1 MPSDLTG
8 LSSHGIIPPM
18 FVRLKSSPN
27 SPRRSVQ
34 IVETKRVNGKPRQR
48 VIRQL
53 GTASEPDE
61 IEALRNLG
69 EFIIAKMKEQ
79 ATPTLFGPELMA
91 QIATASREEKN
102 KPPALPVDLKQLRE
116 EHRVI
121 LGIHDIYGRVYDELG
136 FSGVLGSRARR
147 SRKVLRDIVLA
158 RIANPKSKRGS
169 VEELEANFGCDL
181 SLEQVYRMMD
191 LVDEEV
197 CGRIEIRAWESSRS
211 LFGAERVNVL
221 FFDCTTV
228 YFESV
233 QSDELRQK
241 GYSKDGKGRQTQVLL
256 ALLVTE
262 EGVPLGWRCFP
273 GATWEGGTMVVAID
287 HIREHYEVGRV
298 IVAADA
304 GMFSQANL
312 RMLEQSGA
320 HYVVGARLKK
330 LSKEVT
336 EKVLDLE
343 GYENMHTEE
352 GMGWRDIRLGGNRR
366 LIVYYSHKRA
376 RKDRHERV
384 VALEK
389 LKKKFSAAGNLKHL
403 AASRGYARLLKI
415 SGEASVE
422 IDEEKVSKDARWDGI
437 GGIVTNELDRDALEL
452 VSHYRG
458 LWQVEESFRITK
470 HDLKVRPVY
479 HWTQRRIKAHLAIC
493 FMALC
498 CVRHLGVRI
507 KRQKRRS
514 MSAEVV
520 RSQLCSRQVS
530 VLSDIKTKKRYAIPS
545 SITNE
550 QRMIYHVMG
559 EKLSDVPFS
568 IERK

>member
-1 MPSDLTG
+1 M
-8 LSSHGIIPPM
+8 
-18 FVRLKSSPN
+18 
-27 SPRRSVQ
+27 
-34 IVETKRVNGKPRQR
+34 
-48 VIRQL
+48 
-53 GTASEPDE
+53 
-61 IEALRNLG
+61 
-69 EFIIAKMKEQ
+69 
-79 ATPTLFGPELMA
+79 
-91 QIATASREEKN
+91 
-102 KPPALPVDLKQLRE
+102 
-116 EHRVI
+116 
-121 LGIHDIYGRVYDELG
+121 
-136 FSGVLGSRARR
+136 
-147 SRKVLRDIVLA
+147 
-158 RIANPKSKRGS
+158 
-169 VEELEANFGCDL
+169 EELEANFGCDL

-191 LVDEEV
+191 LVDEDA
-197 CGRIEIRAWESSRS
+197 CARIEQRAWESSRS
-211 LFGAERVNVL
+211 LFGKEMVNVL

-233 QSDELRQK
+233 ETDELRQK

-256 ALLVTE
+256 ALLVTVD
-262 EGVPLGWRCFP
+262 GVPLGWRCFP
-273 GATWEGGTMVVAID
+273 GATWEGSTMVVAME
-287 HIREHYEVGRV
+287 HICKHYEVGKV
-298 IVAADA
+298 IVVADA
-304 GMFSQANL
+304 GMLSKANL

-336 EKVLDLE
+336 EKVLDVR
-343 GYENMHTEE
+343 GYESILTGKEKVGCRE
-352 GMGWRDIRLGGNRR
+352 IRLGDNRR
-366 LIVYYSHKRA
+366 LIVYYSEKRA
-376 RKDRHERV
+376 GKDRHERM

-389 LKKKFSAAGNLKHL
+389 LKKKFGASSDIKQL

-422 IDEEKVSKDARWDGI
+422 IDEEKVEAEARWDGI
-437 GGIVTNELDRDALEL
+437 GGVVTNDWGRDVEEL

-479 HWTQRRIKAHLAIC
+479 HWTEQRIKAHLAIC

-530 VLSDIKTKKRYAIPS
+530 VLSDIETKKRYAIPS

-568 IERK
+568 IEQK

>member
-1 MPSDLTG
+1 M
-8 LSSHGIIPPM
+8 
-18 FVRLKSSPN
+18 V
-27 SPRRSVQ
+27 
-34 IVETKRVNGKPRQR
+34 
-48 VIRQL
+48 
-53 GTASEPDE
+53 
-61 IEALRNLG
+61 
-69 EFIIAKMKEQ
+69 
-79 ATPTLFGPELMA
+79 
-91 QIATASREEKN
+91 
-102 KPPALPVDLKQLRE
+102 RE

-121 LGIHDIYGRVYDELG
+121 VGIHDIYGRVYDELG
-136 FSGVLGSRARR
+136 FSGVLSFRAKR
-147 SRKVLRDIVLA
+147 SSKVLRDIVLA
-158 RIANPKSKRGS
+158 RIANPRSKRGS

-191 LVDEEV
+191 LVDEDA
-197 CGRIEIRAWESSRS
+197 CARIERGGWESSRS
-211 LFGAERVNVL
+211 LFGKKVVNVL

-233 QSDELRQK
+233 ETDELRQK
-241 GYSKDGKGRQTQVLL
+241 GYSKDSKGRQTQ
-256 ALLVTE
+256 
-262 EGVPLGWRCFP
+262 VPLGWRCFP
-273 GATWEGGTMVVAID
+273 GPTWEGSTMVVAME
-287 HIREHYEVGRV
+287 HVRKHYEVGRV

-304 GMFSQANL
+304 GMLSKANL

-320 HYVVGARLKK
+320 RYVVGAGLKK

-336 EKVLDLE
+336 EKVLDVR
-343 GYENMHTEE
+343 GYESILTGEE
-352 GMGWRDIRLGGNRR
+352 IMGCREIRLEGNRR
-366 LIVYYSHKRA
+366 LIVYYSEKRA
-376 RKDRHERV
+376 SKDRHERM

-389 LKKKFSAAGNLKHL
+389 LNKKFRASSDIKQL
-403 AASRGYARLLKI
+403 AAARGYARLLKI
-415 SGEASVE
+415 SGDASVE
-422 IDEEKVSKDARWDGI
+422 IDEEKVEAEARWDGI
-437 GGIVTNELDRDALEL
+437 GRVVTNDWGKKGGGEL

-458 LWQVEESFRITK
+458 LWQVEGSFRITK
-470 HDLKVRPVY
+470 HDLRVRPVY
-479 HWTQRRIKAHLAIC
+479 HWTEQRIKAHLAIC

-568 IERK
+568 LEQKQ